1 MSEKEHSEQQ
11 EPEAGMDTFFSDSPA
26 PVISN
31 PEKKGMSKNVKTLI
45 AAVAALAVLGGALAV
60 ALSVTKDSGEEV
72 SSIDIDTMANQLLD
86 DDEKN
91 AVLLNPEVSDDLKEI
106 RISGKDDFR
115 VYQLSPKTDD
125 ADAVY
130 TIEGYE
136 DIPLDKGYIST
147 LVNNASELSATQL
160 IEENAS
166 DLSKYGLSNPVS
178 EVVMCYQD
186 GTEFKFSVGDASP
199 TDSSQVYCA
208 VDGSVYFIK
217 SSLMHSYA
225 QNLKFFFSKTILEK
239 PDDDNYPIVDSLR
252 IQRQNLDTDMYMEY
266 AYDVQEDSSVGGTAA
281 THVLREPIFAYL
293 NVEKSSDITNGMFGL
308 TAEEIVTVHPSEE
321 ELAKAGT
328 DNPFCTVTMACDDGN
343 TYVLKFGNTYTTESG
358 STAYYT
364 VLEGTDIL
372 YGVADTRAV
381 WAAVQPGDITSANIF
396 ATYVWNIAT
405 LDVTAGDKK
414 LNFVGEGSDQNDY
427 TVTKNGETCDTE
439 RFRQFYKFLLY
450 VYGEELYLDA
460 ELPDSAPDAEVH
472 LTTQNGREDYTVS
485 FYKLEGLTSVI
496 AVNGTP
502 TYKIRSSCVDTL
514 LHNIEI
520 FDNPDEEFIM
530 TWQ

>member
-225 QNLKFFFSKTILEK
+225 QNLKFFFSKTLLEK

-252 IQRQNLDTDMYMEY
+252 IQRQNLDTDMY
-266 AYDVQEDSSVGGTAA
+266 T
-281 THVLREPIFAYL
+281 
-293 NVEKSSDITNGMFGL
+293 
-308 TAEEIVTVHPSEE
+308 
-321 ELAKAGT
+321 
-328 DNPFCTVTMACDDGN
+328 NPFPE
-343 TYVLKFGNTYTTESG
+343 L
-358 STAYYT
+358 ST
-364 VLEGTDIL
+364 L
-372 YGVADTRAV
+372 YRSKVYNF
-381 WAAVQPGDITSANIF
+381 TS
-396 ATYVWNIAT
+396 
-405 LDVTAGDKK
+405 
-414 LNFVGEGSDQNDY
+414 
-427 TVTKNGETCDTE
+427 
-439 RFRQFYKFLLY
+439 
-450 VYGEELYLDA
+450 
-460 ELPDSAPDAEVH
+460 
-472 LTTQNGREDYTVS
+472 
-485 FYKLEGLTSVI
+485 
-496 AVNGTP
+496 
-502 TYKIRSSCVDTL
+502 
-514 LHNIEI
+514 
-520 FDNPDEEFIM
+520 
-530 TWQ
+530 